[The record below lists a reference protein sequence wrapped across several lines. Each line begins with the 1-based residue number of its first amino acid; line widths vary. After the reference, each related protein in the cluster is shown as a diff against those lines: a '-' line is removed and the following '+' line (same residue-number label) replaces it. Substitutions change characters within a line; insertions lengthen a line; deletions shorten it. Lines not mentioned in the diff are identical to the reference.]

1 LLDHAQY
8 FLCFGEVLSVFGRL
22 FDKYRGNLQLK
33 RGVKIAYLSVNDR
46 IQKGLLDTSKEEALF
61 NDSDIEEV
69 FEDREV
75 EVVEPVGSLEAM
87 LAGSVQDEAAG

>member
-1 LLDHAQY
+1 M
-8 FLCFGEVLSVFGRL
+8 
-22 FDKYRGNLQLK
+22 
-33 RGVKIAYLSVNDR
+33 
-46 IQKGLLDTSKEEALF
+46 LDTSKEEVWF
-61 NDSDIEEV
+61 NDSDIEDV